1 MAIWLNIGEIMR
13 VNAEKFGDKMA
24 VKGLAVKDGF
34 NELSFKEYNE
44 KSCRLAN
51 AWLDMGLKKGDRIS
65 VLLYNVM
72 EYMDIY
78 LAAAKAGLV
87 IVPINFRW
95 VGPEIEYVVN
105 NSESKAF
112 ICSEEFVE
120 DVESVKGTFELVG
133 SDKFIFIG
141 EEGKTPDGY
150 LNYEKVIAEASPAE
164 PEVKVDPK
172 DTWIHL
178 YTSGTTG
185 RPKGV
190 IRSHESYTAF
200 YLINEVDFGY
210 RPDDIGMIVMPLC
223 HVNSTFY
230 SFVFSYIGGG
240 VYIHRARRYDPEEL
254 LQIIEREKVT
264 FTSLVPTHYIMMLNL
279 PEEVKKKYDL
289 TSMRQLLISSAPAR
303 KETKLGIVE
312 MFPNAEL
319 FEAYG
324 STEAGLVTLL
334 KPHEQLTKLGS
345 IGTECAGTDR
355 LKLLDE
361 NGNPVPQGE
370 VGELYSRGPMM
381 FDEYWKMPEK
391 TASSFIG
398 EYFSAGDMA
407 KQDED
412 GYYYIVDRKD
422 NMIITGGEKVYPS
435 DVEAVVASHA
445 GVLDVAVIGVPD
457 EKWGEAVKAVVIPK
471 ELDNPPTEEEII
483 EFTRGKLAGYR
494 RPKSVD
500 LIKPEE
506 MPRTAT
512 GKILH
517 RILRERYLEKE

>member
-13 VNAEKFGDKMA
+13 VNADKFGDKMA

-34 NELSFKEYNE
+34 SELSFKEYDE
-44 KSCRLAN
+44 RGCRLAN
-51 AWLDMGLKKGDRIS
+51 AWLDMGLEKGDRIA
-65 VLLYNVM
+65 VLLYNVV
-72 EYMDIY
+72 EYMEIY
-78 LAAAKAGLV
+78 LAAAKAGV
-87 IVPINFRW
+87 VVVPINFRW
-95 VGPEIEYVVN
+95 VGPEIDYAVN
-105 NSESKAF
+105 DSDSKAF
-112 ICSEEFVE
+112 ICSEEFLQGV
-120 DVESVKGTFELVG
+120 DAVRGNFQQVDAGRFILVG
-133 SDKFIFIG
+133 D
-141 EEGKTPDGY
+141 EGKTPDGY
-150 LNYEKVIAEASPAE
+150 VNYETIIEGASSEQAD
-164 PEVKVDPK
+164 VKVVPQDA
-172 DTWIHL
+172 WVHL

-190 IRSHESYTAF
+190 IRSHESYTGF
-200 YLINEVDFGY
+200 YLINEVEHSFGS
-210 RPDDIGMIVMPLC
+210 DDIGMIVMPLC

-230 SFVFSYIGGG
+230 SFVFSYVGGG
-240 VYIHRARRYDPEEL
+240 VYIHRARNYDPTEL
-254 LQIIEREKVT
+254 LEIIAREKIT

-279 PEEVKKKYDL
+279 PEEVRTKHDL
-289 TSMRQLLISSAPAR
+289 SCIRQLLISSAPAR
-303 KETKLGIVE
+303 KETKLGIME
-312 MFPNAEL
+312 MFSNAKL

-334 KPHEQLTKLGS
+334 RPRDQLRKLGS
-345 IGTECAGTDR
+345 IGKECIGTDR
-355 LKLLDE
+355 VKLLDE

-391 TASSFIG
+391 TASSFRG
-398 EYFSAGDMA
+398 EYFTAGDMA
-407 KQDED
+407 RMDEE

-435 DVEAVVASHA
+435 DVESVVGSHS

-457 EKWGEAVKAVVIPK
+457 EKWGEAVKAVVVPK
-471 ELDNPPTEEEII
+471 DPDKSPTEDEII

-500 LIKPEE
+500 IIKPEE

-517 RILRERYLEKE
+517 RVLRERYLQ

>member
-1 MAIWLNIGEIMR
+1 MAIWLNVGEIMR
-13 VNAEKFGDKMA
+13 VNADKFGDKMA

-34 NELSFKEYNE
+34 SELSFREYDE
-44 KSCRLAN
+44 RGCRLAN
-51 AWLDMGLKKGDRIS
+51 AWLDMGLEKGDRIA
-65 VLLYNVM
+65 VLLYNVV
-72 EYMDIY
+72 EYMEIY
-78 LAAAKAGLV
+78 LAAAKAGV
-87 IVPINFRW
+87 VVVPINFRW
-95 VGPEIEYVVN
+95 VGSEIEYVVN
-105 NSESKAF
+105 DSDSKAF
-112 ICSEEFVE
+112 ICSEEFLSEVE
-120 DVESVKGTFELVG
+120 PVQG
-133 SDKFIFIG
+133 SFAQVDAGRFIFVG
-141 EEGKTPDGY
+141 DQEKTPDGY
-150 LNYEKVIAEASPAE
+150 VNYEAIIEEASPE
-164 PEVKVDPK
+164 QPDVKVLPK

-190 IRSHESYTAF
+190 IRSHESYTAHYF
-200 YLINEVDFGY
+200 ICEIEHGTTS
-210 RPDDIGMIVMPLC
+210 DDISLIVMPLC

-230 SFVFSYIGGG
+230 SFMFSYVGGG
-240 VYIHRARRYDPEEL
+240 VYIHRARNYDPAEL
-254 LQIIEREKVT
+254 LEIIAREKVT

-279 PEEVKKKYDL
+279 PEEVRRKHDL
-289 TSMRQLLISSAPAR
+289 SCIRQLLISSAPAR
-303 KETKLGIVE
+303 KETKLGIME

-334 KPHEQLTKLGS
+334 RPRDQLRKLGS
-345 IGTECAGTDR
+345 IGKECVGTDKV
-355 LKLLDE
+355 KLLDD

-370 VGELYSRGPMM
+370 VGELYSRSPAR

-391 TASSFIG
+391 TASSFRG
-398 EYFSAGDMA
+398 EYFTAGDMA
-407 KQDED
+407 RMDEE

-435 DVEAVVASHA
+435 DVESVVGSHP

-457 EKWGEAVKAVVIPK
+457 EKWGEAVKAVVVPR
-471 ELDNPPTEEEII
+471 DSDRPPGEDEII

-500 LIKPEE
+500 IIKAEE

-517 RILRERYLEKE
+517 RVLRKRYLE

>member
-1 MAIWLNIGEIMR
+1 MAIWLNVGEIMR
-13 VNAEKFGDKMA
+13 VNADKFGDKMA

-34 NELSFKEYNE
+34 SELSFKEYDE
-44 KSCRLAN
+44 RGCRLAH
-51 AWLDMGLKKGDRIS
+51 AWLDMGLEKGDRIA
-65 VLLYNVM
+65 VLLYNVV
-72 EYMDIY
+72 EYMEIY
-78 LAAAKAGLV
+78 LAAAKAGMV
-87 IVPINFRW
+87 VVPINFRW

-105 NSESKAF
+105 DSDSKAF
-112 ICSEEFVE
+112 ICSEEFLSEVE
-120 DVESVKGTFELVG
+120 PVQGSFEQVDAGRFIFVGSEDKTPKGYVNYETIIGAASPEQPDVEVL
-133 SDKFIFIG
+133 
-141 EEGKTPDGY
+141 PR
-150 LNYEKVIAEASPAE
+150 
-164 PEVKVDPK
+164 

-200 YLINEVDFGY
+200 YLINEVEHSFGS
-210 RPDDIGMIVMPLC
+210 DDIGMIVMPLC

-230 SFVFSYIGGG
+230 SFVFSYVGGG
-240 VYIHRARRYDPEEL
+240 VYIHRARNYDPVEL
-254 LQIIEREKVT
+254 LEIIAREGIT

-279 PEEVKKKYDL
+279 PEEVRTKHDL
-289 TSMRQLLISSAPAR
+289 SCIRQLLISSAPAR
-303 KETKLGIVE
+303 KETKLGIME
-312 MFPNAEL
+312 MFSNAKL

-334 KPHEQLTKLGS
+334 RPRDQLTKLGS
-345 IGTECAGTDR
+345 IGKECIGTDQV
-355 LKLLDE
+355 KLLDE
-361 NGNPVPQGE
+361 NGDPVPQGE

-381 FDEYWKMPEK
+381 FEEYWKMPEK
-391 TASSFIG
+391 TASSFRG
-398 EYFSAGDMA
+398 EYFTAGDMA
-407 KQDED
+407 RMDEE

-435 DVEAVVASHA
+435 DVESVVGSHP

-457 EKWGEAVKAVVIPK
+457 EKWGEAVKAVVVPK
-471 ELDNPPTEEEII
+471 DPDAPPTEEEII

-494 RPKSVD
+494 RPKGVD
-500 LIKPEE
+500 IIGAEE

-517 RILRERYLEKE
+517 RVLRERYLQ

>member
-1 MAIWLNIGEIMR
+1 MAAWLNVGEIMR
-13 VNAEKFGDKMA
+13 VNSRKFANKMA
-24 VKGLAVKDGF
+24 VKGEAVKGGF

-51 AWLDMGLKKGDRIS
+51 AWTDMGLKKGDRVS

-87 IVPINFRW
+87 VVPINFRW
-95 VGPEIEYVVN
+95 VGREIEYVVN
-105 NSESKAF
+105 DSDSKAF
-112 ICSEEFVE
+112 ICSEEFLA
-120 DVESVKGTFELVG
+120 DVETIRGNFEQVG
-133 SDKFIFIG
+133 SDRFIFIG
-141 EEGKTPDGY
+141 DESKTPPGY
-150 LNYEKVIAEASPAE
+150 VNYEKIIAAASPAE
-164 PEVKVDPK
+164 PDVKVLPR

-190 IRSHESYTAF
+190 IRSHECYTAF
-200 YLINEVDFGY
+200 YMINEIDFGY

-230 SFVFSYIGGG
+230 SFVFTYIGGG
-240 VYIHRARRYDPEEL
+240 VYIHRATNYDPKEL
-254 LQIIEREKVT
+254 LEIIEREKIT

-279 PEEVKKKYDL
+279 PEDVRTKYDL
-289 TSMRQLLISSAPAR
+289 SSVRQLLISSAPAR
-303 KETKLGIVE
+303 KETKLGIME
-312 MFPNAEL
+312 MFPNAQL

-334 KPHEQLTKLGS
+334 KPHEQLIKLGS
-345 IGTECAGTDR
+345 IGTECAGTDSI
-355 LKLLDE
+355 KLLDE

-391 TASSFIG
+391 TASSFRG

-407 KQDED
+407 KMDED
-412 GYYYIVDRKD
+412 GYLYIVDRKD

-435 DVEAVVASHA
+435 DVESVVASHPL
-445 GVLDVAVIGVPD
+445 VLDVAVIGVPD
-457 EKWGEAVKAVVIPK
+457 EKWGESVKAVVIPK
-471 ELDNPPTEEEII
+471 DPANAPTEAEII
-483 EFTRGKLAGYR
+483 EFTKGKLAGYR
-494 RPKSVD
+494 RPKTVD
-500 LIKPEE
+500 IIKPEE

-517 RILRERYLEKE
+517 RILRERYIPKE

>member
-1 MAIWLNIGEIMR
+1 MASWLNVGEIMR
-13 VNAEKFGDKMA
+13 VNSIKFADKMA
-24 VKGLAVKDGF
+24 VKGEAVKGGF
-34 NELSFKEYNE
+34 NELSFKEYND

-51 AWLDMGLKKGDRIS
+51 AWVDMGLKKGHRIS

-78 LAAAKAGLV
+78 LAAAKVGLV
-87 IVPINFRW
+87 VVPINFRW
-95 VGPEIEYVVN
+95 VGREIEYVVN
-105 NSESKAF
+105 DSGSKAF
-112 ICSEEFVE
+112 ICSEEFLT
-120 DVESVKGTFELVG
+120 DVDSVKGSFEQVG
-133 SDKFIFIG
+133 SDRFIFIG
-141 EEGKTPDGY
+141 DAAKTPNGY
-150 LNYEKVIAEASPAE
+150 LNYEKIIAAASPKE
-164 PEVKVDPK
+164 PEVRVEPK

-200 YLINEVDFGY
+200 YMINEVDFGY
-210 RPDDIGMIVMPLC
+210 RPEDIGMIVMPLC

-230 SFVFSYIGGG
+230 SFVFTYIGGG
-240 VYIHRARRYDPEEL
+240 VYIHRATNYDPKEL
-254 LQIIEREKVT
+254 LEIIEREKVT

-279 PEEVKKKYDL
+279 PEEVRTKYDL
-289 TSMRQLLISSAPAR
+289 SSVQQLLISSAPAR
-303 KETKLGIVE
+303 KETKLGIVK
-312 MFPNAEL
+312 MFPNAQL

-345 IGTECAGTDR
+345 IGTECAGTDLIR
-355 LKLLDE
+355 LLDE

-391 TASSFIG
+391 TASSFHG

-407 KQDED
+407 KQDAE
-412 GYYYIVDRKD
+412 GYFYIVDRKD

-435 DVEAVVASHA
+435 DVESVVASHP

-457 EKWGEAVKAVVIPK
+457 EKWGESVKAVVIPK
-471 ELDNPPTEEEII
+471 DPDKAPSETEIM
-483 EFTRGKLAGYR
+483 EFTKGKLAGYR

-500 LIKPEE
+500 IIKPEE

>member
-1 MAIWLNIGEIMR
+1 MAVWLNVGEIMR
-13 VNAEKFGDKMA
+13 VNAVKFGDKMA

-44 KSCRLAN
+44 KGCRLAN

-65 VLLYNVM
+65 VLLFNVM

-78 LAAAKAGLV
+78 LAAAKAGMV
-87 IVPINFRW
+87 VVPINFRW
-95 VGPEIEYVVN
+95 VGAEIEYVVN
-105 NSESKAF
+105 DSESKAF
-112 ICSEEFVE
+112 ICSEEFLK
-120 DVESVKGTFELVG
+120 DVDAVKDAFEQVG
-133 SDKFIFIG
+133 SGRFVFIG
-141 EEGKTPDGY
+141 DEGKTPKGY
-150 LNYEKVIAEASPAE
+150 LNYEKIIAEASPEE
-164 PEVKVDPK
+164 PDIKVDPK

-185 RPKGV
+185 KPKGV

-200 YLINEVDFGY
+200 YFINEIDFGY

-240 VYIHRARRYDPEEL
+240 VYIHRARQYDPEEL

-279 PEEVKKKYDL
+279 PEEARTKYDL
-289 TSMRQLLISSAPAR
+289 SSVRQLLISSAPAR
-303 KETKLGIVE
+303 KETKLGILE

-319 FEAYG
+319 LEAYG

-345 IGTECAGTDR
+345 IGTECAGTD
-355 LKLLDE
+355 LIKLLDE
-361 NGNPVPQGE
+361 DGNPVPQGE

-381 FDEYWKMPEK
+381 FDEYWKLPEK
-391 TASSFIG
+391 TASSFRG

-435 DVEAVVASHA
+435 DVESVVASHTD
-445 GVLDVAVIGVPD
+445 VLDVAVIGVPD
-457 EKWGEAVKAVVIPK
+457 EKWGESVKAVVIPK
-471 ELDNPPTEEEII
+471 DPDKPLSEEEII

-500 LIKPEE
+500 FIKPEE

-512 GKILH
+512 GKIIH
-517 RILRERYLEKE
+517 RILRERYLEQG